1 MSPMLATAHGNG
13 PYRPVIWYRGRA
25 YPVAEVFAELGE
37 AVAKAQEI
45 AEGIREE
52 MRVRPEG

>member
-1 MSPMLATAHGNG
+1 MLATAHGNG